1 MKILKLL
8 TTAVCLAMAVL
19 GIVGVTAPTLLLQLA
34 QFLLL
39 PPAIYWVAVIRVA
52 FGVLLFLVAPASR
65 LPRTLRVVGA
75 VIVVAGL
82 VTPLLPTFALEHA
95 LTWFSEPG
103 RILFRLL
110 AVAPIVIAALLAYVI
125 NPPRTKFSDHAV

>member
-8 TTAVCLAMAVL
+8 ATTVCLAMAAL
-19 GIVGVTAPTLLLQLA
+19 GTVGVMAPNLLLEVA

-52 FGVLLFLVAPASR
+52 FGALLFLVAPASR

-82 VTPLLPTFALEHA
+82 VTPLLPTSALEHA
-95 LTWFSEPG
+95 LTWFREPG
-103 RILFRLL
+103 RNLFRLM
-110 AVAPIVIAALLAYVI
+110 AAAPIVIAALLAYVI
-125 NPPRTKFSDHAV
+125 NPPRTRFSDHAV